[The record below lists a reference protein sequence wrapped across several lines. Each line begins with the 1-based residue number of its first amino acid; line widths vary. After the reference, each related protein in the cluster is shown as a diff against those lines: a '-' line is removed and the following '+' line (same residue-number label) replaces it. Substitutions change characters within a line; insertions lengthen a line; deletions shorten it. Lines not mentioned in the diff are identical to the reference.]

1 LRNRIILG
9 LILAL
14 LLAGL
19 WAYKEYNRKPAD
31 IKNKKAD
38 VSVTA
43 MELLQRYNKN
53 SADADSAFVD
63 KIVEVSGKI
72 KEIENTS
79 DSSATIYLG
88 VATLENNISCLLQTA
103 ETAKAKNFKQGDFV
117 SLRGVCTG
125 FLMDVELNR
134 CVVVYP

>member
-9 LILAL
+9 LFVAL
-14 LLAGL
+14 LIAGL

-31 IKNKKAD
+31 IKSEKAD
-38 VSVTA
+38 LSITA
-43 MELLQRYNKN
+43 VELLQRYNKN
-53 SADADSAFVD
+53 SAAADSAFVD
-63 KIVEVSGKI
+63 KIVEVSGSI
-72 KEIENTS
+72 KQIEQTS

-88 VATLENNISCLLQTA
+88 VASLENNVSCLLQA
-103 ETAKAKNFKQGDFV
+103 SETAKAKNFKQGDSV